1 MFDIHNI
8 VRFTSL
14 LLYVG
19 MVASSISGFVQSG
32 DSSADSYRVC
42 LVTTSLVV
50 LLQNLMYLAIELL
63 RLYDKN
69 NFVMRNLYFIRA
81 ILIIHTSILAMG
93 LSDVGLGFGIF
104 GILMFLVNILTGV
117 FVEQN
122 IVRIAPY
129 MNVDRPNS
137 EESDEQN
144 H

>member
-1 MFDIHNI
+1 MLNTTDLQMFDIHNI

-32 DSSADSYRVC
+32 DSSANSYRVC

-93 LSDVGLGFGIF
+93 LSDVGQIRIF
-104 GILMFLVNILTGV
+104 DIDVLIIF
-117 FVEQN
+117 
-122 IVRIAPY
+122 
-129 MNVDRPNS
+129 
-137 EESDEQN
+137 
-144 H
+144 